1 MDNNLQTMSSDIDN
15 IVATFG
21 SDESAFMELTGQ
33 AATPKSEGLSR
44 LNINYDTETEDGE
57 TLTRGD
63 WKMMYHGEMVFAK
76 EILIKPILRTFEW
89 SIFDAEQGVFSSKSV
104 QKPTMSGDF
113 PDTEGGNKCGRL
125 SQDEEDKLKDDDP
138 LKLKSRSAVCNQVLY
153 SKVSGKFRKA
163 NGEEV
168 EISEHPAVAY
178 FKRSG
183 FLPIRNFIDSLTRQ
197 KKIMQKCWISL
208 KTDKKK
214 KGSVTYFVPVPTLS
228 SETEILDEDK
238 ELMKKFAET
247 VKAHNQSVLEQ
258 SRESAKLESNDADE
272 SLADDFNAAAV

>member
-33 AATPKSEGLSR
+33 AAMPKSEGLSR

-63 WKMMYHGEMVFAK
+63 WKMMYLGEMVYAK

-125 SQDEEDKLKDDDP
+125 SPDEEEKLKDDDP

-163 NGEEV
+163 NGEEI

-228 SETEILDEDK
+228 SETYILDEDK

>member
-33 AATPKSEGLSR
+33 AAMPKSEGLSR

-163 NGEEV
+163 NGEEI

-214 KGSVTYFVPVPTLS
+214 RGSVTYFVPVPTLS
-228 SETEILDEDK
+228 SETDILDEDK

-258 SRESAKLESNDADE
+258 SRESAKLETSEADE

>member
-33 AATPKSEGLSR
+33 AGTPKSEGLSR

-63 WKMMYHGEMVFAK
+63 WKMMYLGEMVYAK

-138 LKLKSRSAVCNQVLY
+138 LKVKSRSAVCNQVLY

-163 NGEEV
+163 NGEEI

>member
-21 SDESAFMELTGQ
+21 SDELAFMELTGQ

-63 WKMMYHGEMVFAK
+63 WKMMYLGEMVYAK

-138 LKLKSRSAVCNQVLY
+138 LKVKSRSAVCNQVLY

-228 SETEILDEDK
+228 SETDILDEDK

-258 SRESAKLESNDADE
+258 SRESAKLETSEADE

>member
-33 AATPKSEGLSR
+33 AAMPKSEGLSR

-163 NGEEV
+163 NGEEI

-214 KGSVTYFVPVPTLS
+214 RGSVTYFVPVPTLS
-228 SETEILDEDK
+228 SETDILDEDK

-258 SRESAKLESNDADE
+258 SRESAKLETSETDE